1 MIIITPPFKENLKRP
16 SRRTHMTTHPA
27 IESLTEDDLINL
39 SRVFPAP
46 SRPQLIIV
54 RNLLNDWRATYR
66 TFENGTVSFDVAALV
81 REVSFRGSP
90 KTAARVSELVSLGV
104 DLQALATSRLNIPMV
119 GKELIT
125 LRLEGIRQ
133 GVV

>member
-1 MIIITPPFKENLKRP
+1 
-16 SRRTHMTTHPA
+16 MTTHSA
-27 IESLTEDDLINL
+27 IESLTGDDLINL

-54 RNLLNDWRATYR
+54 KNLLNDRRATYR
-66 TFENGTVSFDVAALV
+66 TFESGAVSFDVAALV
-81 REVSFRGSP
+81 REVSLRGSS

-104 DLQALATSRLNIPMV
+104 SLQALAMSRLNIPMV